1 MAAVDPGRCVIEP
14 AVTFFGETAMEKY
27 FDLHG
32 ADFTIRCKIYFA
44 PVAKPAAGI
53 ETGLE
58 EDGQPFRHVIVFCHG
73 FAGHKDNA
81 MAQKLAG
88 RILEKHDDTA
98 LVIFNWP
105 AMEMTITPGSL
116 WRTVTPIWAL
126 FWNMS
131 AAHSIPGSSTPAP
144 PASAAIWC

>member
-1 MAAVDPGRCVIEP
+1 MTFHSSVFRFPVSGLPVFYISHSRPECPCPTAAVDPGRGVIEP

-58 EDGQPFRHVIVFCHG
+58 EAGQPFRHVIVFCHG
-73 FAGHKDNA
+73 FAGHKDSA

-105 AMEMTITPGSL
+105 GHGDP
-116 WRTVTPIWAL
+116 
-126 FWNMS
+126 S
-131 AAHSIPGSSTPAP
+131 AVSVCAVPQ
-144 PASAAIWC
+144 